1 MFPPSLWRLREIGRC
16 RIGPQW
22 LSVDWSRWH
31 RSAHLPQTQ
40 LRLPPNTTPASAG
53 RLKWAMVAIHDDV
66 QTSQALASEQ
76 HSRHPSAVLY
86 LLWGF
91 FCALMIIVALRDYFR
106 GGGHRWWEPMLWEGS
121 SMLFATGL
129 LIVQQRLGRKYSVY
143 VGEPARWFGHH
154 LKWLPLATF
163 LFVVLVYG
171 ARHGVYT
178 LLGETYRHESWAFVF
193 PYEAIKLGLFACLWL
208 GVIFSFD
215 SYTHVQ
221 EQQRRV
227 LMMQRSLSEARLSQL
242 AAQLRP
248 HFFFNVLNT
257 ISALMHLDVAR
268 ADSLLTRLGDLLRGS
283 LESTAQQFVP
293 LREEMRL
300 LKLYAQIML
309 ERFADRATV
318 QWQVA
323 EDVLTAAVPALLL
336 QPLLENAFKHGVE
349 PARVRVCVEVVA
361 HRQADSLVLIVRNT
375 GSMLPQD
382 VCEGIG
388 LRNCRERLYVIYGDA
403 AALSLSAKTGIV
415 EASISLP
422 WREQTA

>member
-1 MFPPSLWRLREIGRC
+1 M
-16 RIGPQW
+16 
-22 LSVDWSRWH
+22 
-31 RSAHLPQTQ
+31 A
-40 LRLPPNTTPASAG
+40 
-53 RLKWAMVAIHDDV
+53 AIHDDF
-66 QTSQALASEQ
+66 QTSEAPPSERDA
-76 HSRHPSAVLY
+76 RHRGAVLY

-106 GGGHRWWEPMLWEGS
+106 GGGRQWWEPVVWEGS

-154 LKWLPLATF
+154 LKWLPLAAF
-163 LFVVLVYG
+163 LFVVLAYG
-171 ARHGVYT
+171 TRHGVYA

-193 PYEAIKLGLFACLWL
+193 PYEVIKLGLFACLWL

-215 SYTHVQ
+215 SYAHVQ

-242 AAQLRP
+242 SAQLRP

-268 ADSLLTRLGDLLRGS
+268 ADRLLARLGDLLRGT
-283 LESTAQQFVP
+283 LESTAQQLVS

-300 LKLYAQIML
+300 LELYAQIML

-318 QWQVA
+318 QWRVD
-323 EDVLTAAVPALLL
+323 EDALTAAVPALLL
-336 QPLLENAFKHGVE
+336 QPLLENAFKHGIE

-361 HRQADSLVLIVRNT
+361 RRESNSLVLIVRNT
-375 GSMLPQD
+375 GSMLPENIR
-382 VCEGIG
+382 EGIG
-388 LRNCRERLYVIYGDA
+388 LRNCRERLHVIYGGA
-403 AALSLSAKTGIV
+403 AALSLSEKTGIV

-422 WREQTA
+422 WREQAA

>member
-1 MFPPSLWRLREIGRC
+1 M
-16 RIGPQW
+16 
-22 LSVDWSRWH
+22 
-31 RSAHLPQTQ
+31 A
-40 LRLPPNTTPASAG
+40 
-53 RLKWAMVAIHDDV
+53 AIHDDI
-66 QTSQALASEQ
+66 QTSEALVSAQ
-76 HSRHPSAVLY
+76 RSRHPSAVLY

-91 FCALMIIVALRDYFR
+91 FCALMITVALRDYFR
-106 GGGHRWWEPMLWEGS
+106 GGGRQWWEPVVWEGS

-143 VGEPARWFGHH
+143 VGQPARWFGHH

-171 ARHGVYT
+171 TRHGVYA

-208 GVIFSFD
+208 GVVFSFD
-215 SYTHVQ
+215 SYAHVQ

-268 ADSLLTRLGDLLRGS
+268 ADRLLTRLGDLLRGS
-283 LESTAQQFVP
+283 LETTAQQLVS

-300 LKLYAQIML
+300 LELYAQIML

-318 QWQVA
+318 QWQVDEA
-323 EDVLTAAVPALLL
+323 ALTAAVPAFVL
-336 QPLLENAFKHGVE
+336 QPLLENAFKHGIE
-349 PARVRVCVEVVA
+349 PARTRVRVEVVA
-361 HRQADSLVLIVRNT
+361 RREEDSLVLIVRNT
-375 GSMLPQD
+375 GSMLPEN
-382 VCEGIG
+382 VREGIG
-388 LRNCRERLYVIYGDA
+388 LRNCRERLHVIYGGA
-403 AALSLSAKTGIV
+403 AALSLSAKNGIV

-422 WREQTA
+422 WREQAA